1 MNKFAKLFEF
11 DNHQVLA
18 FITYISDDDEYQ
30 LVLRTDLDGI
40 EGQIKMSFKS
50 EDNCEDAFNN
60 LNESTATEFRNNIV
74 NTLRGVEE

>member
-50 EDNCEDAFNN
+50 EGNCEDAFNKFN
-60 LNESTATEFRNNIV
+60 KDNAIEFRNNIV
-74 NTLRGVEE
+74 NTISSAE